1 MPWTLVVQFSP
12 IAFIK
17 YQLSFR
23 PEWAK
28 GFGVGQVLVSAL
40 VKLRVKGRYEKV
52 IRK

>member
-12 IAFIK
+12 RAFIEH
-17 YQLSFR
+17 QLSFR
-23 PEWAK
+23 PGRAK
-28 GFGVGQVLVSAL
+28 GFSVWQDLVSAL